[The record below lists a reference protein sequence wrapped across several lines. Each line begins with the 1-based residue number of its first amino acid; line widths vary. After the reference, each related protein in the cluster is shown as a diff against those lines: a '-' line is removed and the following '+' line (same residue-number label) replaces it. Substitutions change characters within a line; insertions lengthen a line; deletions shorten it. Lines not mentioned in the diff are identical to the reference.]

1 MNRKLKIFPVVF
13 ALIPAFFVT
22 GCNRVAENNMKI
34 SVVGTENASEDISEE
49 GTDEDYT
56 AENESQ
62 PYISEENTEDAAV
75 CVYLCGAVENED
87 VYSVPAG
94 SRVNDV
100 VVLAGGLSEDA
111 AAQYIN
117 LARVVSDGERIY
129 IPYEGDISDDMSERL
144 IQTHDITEDSVDA
157 IGKGLININS
167 ADKNELMTLPGI
179 GEKKAEDIIRYR
191 EDNGGFKSVEDLM
204 NVDGIKEGTFQKLK
218 DKITI

>member
-34 SVVGTENASEDISEE
+34 SVVGTENASEDIPEE
-49 GTDEDYT
+49 GADEDYT

>member
-34 SVVGTENASEDISEE
+34 SVVGTENASEDIPEE
-49 GTDEDYT
+49 GNDEDYT

-144 IQTHDITEDSVDA
+144 IQTHDITEGSVDA

>member
-22 GCNRVAENNMKI
+22 GCNRVAENNMKM
-34 SVVGTENASEDISEE
+34 
-49 GTDEDYT
+49 
-56 AENESQ
+56 
-62 PYISEENTEDAAV
+62 YISEENTEDAAV

-144 IQTHDITEDSVDA
+144 IQTHDITEGSVDV

>member
-1 MNRKLKIFPVVF
+1 MNRKLKIFPVVL

-34 SVVGTENASEDISEE
+34 SVVGTENASEDIPEE
-49 GTDEDYT
+49 GTDEYYT

-144 IQTHDITEDSVDA
+144 IQTHDITEGSVDA